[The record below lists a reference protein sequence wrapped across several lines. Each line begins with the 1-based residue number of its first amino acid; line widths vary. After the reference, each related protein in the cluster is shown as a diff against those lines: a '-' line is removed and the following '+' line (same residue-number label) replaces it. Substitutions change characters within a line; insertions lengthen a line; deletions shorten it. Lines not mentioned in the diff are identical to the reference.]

1 MKKITIILAIVL
13 SNAAFG
19 QGMLTFRNCLDLA
32 IKNNLD
38 LKTAENNQ
46 QIAKYQYRASYG
58 KLLPSLIASV
68 DDKNSWGRDINPKTN
83 TITELDIKN
92 YVGIL
97 EAGFNLFSGF
107 SVWNSIKS
115 SKLEYQINQS
125 ALLKVKN
132 LITID
137 LAQKFITILYLED
150 VIVANQEQIKSS
162 ENQLELAILKFNSG
176 VIAESEV
183 FKIKSQKATEELNL
197 LTNQNHL
204 TDNVIGLKQLMN
216 VPLNQEITLIK
227 PILNLDKNLIAETNP
242 FEITQKAVLLHPAYS
257 ISLLREQKARK
268 ELAIARSLRYPTLTM
283 RMQARSNYSNVE
295 PLVTFQ
301 DQIDRNYSTVLRF
314 NLSIPIFSQ
323 FETFAR
329 VKTSKLNYKQSKIN
343 VEIAQNQLSKEV
355 LKAITDTKTAVKRK
369 ESSAVAFEFSQKSYD
384 ADVLKFELGKININE
399 LNTTKMM
406 YNSSQAELI
415 QSKYELLFNNALIQ
429 FYLGEEFSL

>member
-1 MKKITIILAIVL
+1 
-13 SNAAFG
+13 
-19 QGMLTFRNCLDLA
+19 
-32 IKNNLD
+32 
-38 LKTAENNQ
+38 
-46 QIAKYQYRASYG
+46 
-58 KLLPSLIASV
+58 
-68 DDKNSWGRDINPKTN
+68 
-83 TITELDIKN
+83 
-92 YVGIL
+92 
-97 EAGFNLFSGF
+97 
-107 SVWNSIKS
+107 
-115 SKLEYQINQS
+115 
-125 ALLKVKN
+125 
-132 LITID
+132 
-137 LAQKFITILYLED
+137 
-150 VIVANQEQIKSS
+150 
-162 ENQLELAILKFNSG
+162 
-176 VIAESEV
+176 
-183 FKIKSQKATEELNL
+183 
-197 LTNQNHL
+197 
-204 TDNVIGLKQLMN
+204 
-216 VPLNQEITLIK
+216 
-227 PILNLDKNLIAETNP
+227 
-242 FEITQKAVLLHPAYS
+242 
-257 ISLLREQKARK
+257 
-268 ELAIARSLRYPTLTM
+268 
-283 RMQARSNYSNVE
+283 MQARSNYSNVE